1 MFNEAAR
8 KELEEIRLK
17 YPTCKGSAP
26 AGPLCGPEGV
36 RLVCLRT
43 HMRRCRTCS
52 AVPKAIARGVGTFY
66 AMYKHKPA
74 GRNSRATLHECL
86 MHDPGRRKTCGFPE
100 GQIRA

>member
-17 YPTCKGSAP
+17 YPNARAALLP
-26 AGPLCGPEGV
+26 ALYVAQREFGWLSPDAYETVSDLLG
-36 RLVCLRT
+36 
-43 HMRRCRTCS
+43 M
-52 AVPKAIARGVGTFY
+52 PKAIARGVGTFY

-74 GRNSRATLHECL
+74 GQKHRATLHECL
-86 MHDPGRRKTCGFPE
+86 MHDPGRRKTCGLPE